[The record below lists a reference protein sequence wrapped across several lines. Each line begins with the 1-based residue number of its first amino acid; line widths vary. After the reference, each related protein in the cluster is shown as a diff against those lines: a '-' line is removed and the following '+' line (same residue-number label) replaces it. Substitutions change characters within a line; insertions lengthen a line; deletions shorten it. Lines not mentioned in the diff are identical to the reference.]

1 MPGTNHSLL
10 ESTRELYRGAETTT
24 LCVRWSTTTYSP
36 GDNPTRSLMR
46 QFADSRSFTASN
58 QRKLPSGSF
67 FRISKGECTDTSQ
80 VARCWQGNLR
90 EEKVGRAA
98 RARCEEED
106 YS

>member
-46 QFADSRSFTASN
+46 QFADSRSFTASK
-58 QRKLPSGSF
+58 QRKLPLGSF
-67 FRISKGECTDTSQ
+67 FRISKGECTD
-80 VARCWQGNLR
+80 APKLR
-90 EEKVGRAA
+90 GVVRQTEREKVGRAA
-98 RARCEEED
+98 KARCEEKD